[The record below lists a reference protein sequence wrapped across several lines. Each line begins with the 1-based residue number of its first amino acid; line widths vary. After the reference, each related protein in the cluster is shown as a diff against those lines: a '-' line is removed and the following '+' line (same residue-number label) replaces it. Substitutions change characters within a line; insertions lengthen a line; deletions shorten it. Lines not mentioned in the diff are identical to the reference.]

1 MVSFQQKDPEEMNMS
16 ARCDFFFFFLA
27 CSGYIK
33 MMKADIE
40 IL

>member
-16 ARCDFFFFFLA
+16 ARCDFFFFLA